1 MREESSLAEL
11 SPGGYGLVA
20 GLAVGGAMGCRLRDL
35 GFLPGASVEALGKS
49 PLGDPIAYLVRGTV
63 IAPVSYTHLVALVL
77 LLCLKR
83 KMFISVG
90 SPRYDLSLIHIW
102 TRPRTPPGSR

>member
-49 PLGDPIAYLVRGTV
+49 PPG
-63 IAPVSYTHLVALVL
+63 
-77 LLCLKR
+77 
-83 KMFISVG
+83 G
-90 SPRYDLSLIHIW
+90 SHRL
-102 TRPRTPPGSR
+102 PGSGDCDRPAPEGRSLGAGTALGRAPHLREGA

>member
-20 GLAVGGAMGCRLRDL
+20 ELAVGGAMGCRLRDL
-35 GFLPGASVEALGKS
+35 GFLPGASVEALGKR

-63 IAPVSYTHLVALVL
+63 IALRRRDAALVRVL
-77 LLCLKR
+77 PLE
-83 KMFISVG
+83 G
-90 SPRYDLSLIHIW
+90 
-102 TRPRTPPGSR
+102 PPI